1 MDRQGRLFFCPF
13 QRTAIRHAFRGVIK
27 ESAEQ
32 HDASGLSGV
41 RSGARRG
48 PAGGGDGIRD
58 VFYRGILIPSLR
70 GTYFHITKPSACRA

>member
-1 MDRQGRLFFCPF
+1 MKISRLPESKRQDGFKDLSIRFERVRSWIAKVAFFFCPF

-48 PAGGGDGIRD
+48 PAGGC
-58 VFYRGILIPSLR
+58 
-70 GTYFHITKPSACRA
+70 GTV